1 MKHCKDYLL
10 ESLLDDEEDILDR
23 ADHAGLEVVMVD
35 RFNKIDPDP
44 NIDSDLNVRIKNG
57 IIERVEIKGDKLVA
71 YMRPTWSLT
80 KFSLETIDMMYE
92 NILSIID
99 EGYDVTIKSNSKTQ
113 IYDYD
118 CGTIRCDTTYQ
129 NRTWEESMSRLFK
142 LMSNPKFHMVDK
154 FEIKP
159 SNMTILL
166 MLNNIAKN
174 LRLDFSDIPV
184 VEGVIVHF
192 DPTPST
198 NTAQYQFI
206 NMKTRI
212 MSIRNLAQI
221 NKMDKVVL
229 KNCKIDNLY
238 FYRHTLDRNYHY
250 KDNLGF
256 VDLSTSSI
264 KEIHI
269 DKSASYLAPYAIRH
283 IAPGVVKE
291 VEDSFA
297 KRGTKKTND
306 ERYLIGFM
314 NTYFKKH
321 PEFVSKFKSMNCKYI
336 AQVQHETYELKAR
349 KNFLMKVDCLDWVFK
364 Y

>member
-10 ESLLDDEEDILDR
+10 ESILDDEEDILDR

-35 RFNKIDPDP
+35 RFNNIAPDPD
-44 NIDSDLNVRIKNG
+44 IDSDLNASIKNG
-57 IIERVEIKGDKLVA
+57 IIERVEINGNKLTA
-71 YMRPTWSLT
+71 YMRSVWSLT
-80 KFSLETIDMMYE
+80 GFSLEKIDMMYE

-99 EGYDVTIKSNSKTQ
+99 EGYDVTIKSSSK
-113 IYDYD
+113 IHDYGYAY
-118 CGTIRCDTTYQ
+118 GTIRCDTTYQ

-159 SNMTILL
+159 SNVTLL
-166 MLNNIAKN
+166 LVLNNIAKN

-184 VEGVIVHF
+184 VNGVIVHF

-206 NMKTRI
+206 NMKTST
-212 MSIRNLAQI
+212 MSIRNLAQV
-221 NKMDKVVL
+221 NKIDKIVL

-238 FYRHTLDRNYHY
+238 FYRHTLDRNYQY
-250 KDNLGF
+250 NDNLGF

-269 DKSASYLAPYAIRH
+269 DKTASYLTPYAIRH

-321 PEFVSKFKSMNCKYI
+321 PEFVFKFKSTNCKYI
-336 AQVQHETYELKAR
+336 VQVQHETYELRAQ
-349 KNFLMKVDCLDWVFK
+349 KNFLMKVNCLDWVLK